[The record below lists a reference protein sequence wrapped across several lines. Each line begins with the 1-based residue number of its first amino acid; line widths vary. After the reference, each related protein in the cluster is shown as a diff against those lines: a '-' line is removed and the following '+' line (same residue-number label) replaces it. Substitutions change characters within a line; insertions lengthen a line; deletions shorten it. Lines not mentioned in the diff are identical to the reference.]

1 MKENLKIVISG
12 GGTGGHIFPAI
23 AIADALKKRF
33 PKADILFIGAKGRME
48 MERVPKAGY
57 PIEGLWISGMTKDL
71 KSILLPL
78 KLTSSFNHAI
88 AILKRFKPDVVIGV
102 GGFASGP
109 TLMGANFLNI
119 PTVIQEQNSYPGKTN
134 RNVGKKAKAICVAY
148 DHLDQWF
155 PAEKIHFTGNP
166 LRANIKLNG
175 TREEAAEFFHL
186 NPEKPVALLVGGS
199 QGALG
204 INKGISAQLAAF
216 KDADLQLI
224 WQTGKTYISQATGE
238 VNALGLGEQ
247 VKPSVFIDRMDLAY
261 GLADVVI
268 SRAGAMS
275 ISELALV
282 QKPVIFV
289 PLPTAAEDH
298 QTKNAQQLVD
308 AEAAIMVRNADTEKD
323 LVPTL
328 MRLANDPALREK
340 LSTNIGKFARP
351 NAANDIVD
359 VIINAISQPSNHI
372 SWNAKHSTES
382 ISNLKSKNEN

>member
-1 MKENLKIVISG
+1 MKENLKVVISG

-23 AIADALKKRF
+23 AIADALKRRF

-57 PIEGLWISGMTKDL
+57 PIEGLWISGFTKDL
-71 KSILLPL
+71 SALSLPF
-78 KLTSSFNHAI
+78 KLVSSLTKACR
-88 AILKRFKPDVVIGV
+88 ILKRFQPDVVIGV

-109 TLMGANFLNI
+109 TLKAANWLGI

-166 LRANIKLNG
+166 LRANITLNG
-175 TREEAAEFFHL
+175 TREEAAAFFQL
-186 NPEKPVALLVGGS
+186 DPNKPVALLVGGS

-216 KDADLQLI
+216 KDSDLQLI
-224 WQTGKTYISQATGE
+224 WQTGKTYITQAQEE
-238 VNALGLGEQ
+238 VKALGLENQ
-247 VKPSVFIDRMDLAY
+247 VKPTVFIERMDLAY
-261 GLADVVI
+261 GLADMVI

-308 AEAAIMVRNADTEKD
+308 ADAAIMVRNADTEKD
-323 LVPTL
+323 LIPTL
-328 MRLANDPALREK
+328 FRLKDDHELQTKMSA
-340 LSTNIGKFARP
+340 NIGKFARP
-351 NAANDIVD
+351 NAADDIVD
-359 VIINAISQPSNHI
+359 QIIKVIS
-372 SWNAKHSTES
+372 
-382 ISNLKSKNEN
+382 

>member
-1 MKENLKIVISG
+1 MKENLKVVISG

-23 AIADALKKRF
+23 AIADALKRRF

-57 PIEGLWISGMTKDL
+57 PIEGLWISGFTKDL
-71 KSILLPL
+71 SALSLPF
-78 KLTSSFNHAI
+78 KLVSSLTKACR
-88 AILKRFKPDVVIGV
+88 ILKRFQPDVVIGV

-109 TLMGANFLNI
+109 TLKAANWLGI

-166 LRANIKLNG
+166 LRANITLNG
-175 TREEAAEFFHL
+175 TREEAAAFFQL
-186 NPEKPVALLVGGS
+186 DPNKPVALLVGGS

-216 KDADLQLI
+216 KDNDLQLI
-224 WQTGKTYISQATGE
+224 WQTGKTYITQAQEE
-238 VNALGLGEQ
+238 VKALGLENQ
-247 VKPSVFIDRMDLAY
+247 VKPTVFIERMDLAY
-261 GLADVVI
+261 GLADMVI

-308 AEAAIMVRNADTEKD
+308 ADAAIMVRNADTEKD
-323 LVPTL
+323 LIPTL
-328 MRLANDPALREK
+328 FRLKDDHELQAKMSA
-340 LSTNIGKFARP
+340 NIGKFARP
-351 NAANDIVD
+351 KAADDIVD
-359 VIINAISQPSNHI
+359 QIIKVIS
-372 SWNAKHSTES
+372 
-382 ISNLKSKNEN
+382 

>member
-1 MKENLKIVISG
+1 MKENLKVVISG

-23 AIADALKKRF
+23 AIADALKRRF
-33 PKADILFIGAKGRME
+33 PEADILFIGAKGRME

-57 PIEGLWISGMTKDL
+57 PIEGLWISGFTKDL
-71 KSILLPL
+71 SALSLPF
-78 KLTSSFNHAI
+78 KLASSLTKARS
-88 AILKRFKPDVVIGV
+88 ILKRFQPDVVIGV

-109 TLMGANFLNI
+109 TLKAANWLGI

-166 LRANIKLNG
+166 LRANITLNG
-175 TREEAAEFFHL
+175 TREEAAKFFHL
-186 NPEKPVALLVGGS
+186 DATKPVALLVGGS

-216 KDADLQLI
+216 KDSDLQLI
-224 WQTGKTYISQATGE
+224 WQTGKTYINQAQEE
-238 VNALGLGEQ
+238 VKALGLEDQ
-247 VKPSVFIDRMDLAY
+247 VKPTVFIERMDLAY
-261 GLADVVI
+261 GLADMVI

-328 MRLANDPALREK
+328 FRLKDDHELQAKMSANI
-340 LSTNIGKFARP
+340 SKFARP

-359 VIINAISQPSNHI
+359 QIIKAIS
-372 SWNAKHSTES
+372 
-382 ISNLKSKNEN
+382 

>member
-1 MKENLKIVISG
+1 MKENLKVVISG

-23 AIADALKKRF
+23 AIADALKRRF
-33 PKADILFIGAKGRME
+33 PEADILFIGAKGRME

-57 PIEGLWISGMTKDL
+57 PIEGLWISGFTKDL
-71 KSILLPL
+71 SALSLPF
-78 KLTSSFNHAI
+78 KLISSLTKARR
-88 AILKRFKPDVVIGV
+88 ILKRFKPDVVIGV

-109 TLMGANFLNI
+109 TLKAANWLGI

-166 LRANIKLNG
+166 LRANITLNG

-186 NPEKPVALLVGGS
+186 DPTKPVALLVGGS

-216 KDADLQLI
+216 KDNDLQLI
-224 WQTGKTYISQATGE
+224 WQTGKTYITQAQEE
-238 VNALGLGEQ
+238 VKALGLENQ
-247 VKPSVFIDRMDLAY
+247 VKPTVFIDRMDLAY

-308 AEAAIMVRNADTEKD
+308 AEAALMVRNADAEKE
-323 LVPTL
+323 LVPAL
-328 MRLANDPALREK
+328 FRLKDDRELQDK
-340 LSTNIGKFARP
+340 LSKNIGKFARP
-351 NAANDIVD
+351 NAADDIVNQIVN
-359 VIINAISQPSNHI
+359 VI
-372 SWNAKHSTES
+372 K
-382 ISNLKSKNEN
+382 

>member
-1 MKENLKIVISG
+1 MKENLKVVISG

-23 AIADALKKRF
+23 AIADALKRRF

-57 PIEGLWISGMTKDL
+57 PIEGLWISGFTKDL
-71 KSILLPL
+71 SALSLPF
-78 KLTSSFNHAI
+78 KLVSSLTKACR
-88 AILKRFKPDVVIGV
+88 ILKRFQPDVVIGV

-109 TLMGANFLNI
+109 TLKAANWLGI

-166 LRANIKLNG
+166 LRANITLNG
-175 TREEAAEFFHL
+175 TREAAAAFFSL
-186 NPEKPVALLVGGS
+186 DATKPVALLVGGS

-216 KDADLQLI
+216 KDNDLQLI
-224 WQTGKTYISQATGE
+224 WQTGKTYITQAQEE
-238 VNALGLGEQ
+238 VKALGLENQ
-247 VKPSVFIDRMDLAY
+247 VKPTVFIERMDLAY
-261 GLADVVI
+261 GLADMVI

-323 LVPTL
+323 LIPTL
-328 MRLANDPALREK
+328 FRLKDDHELQAKMSA
-340 LSTNIGKFARP
+340 NIGKFARP
-351 NAANDIVD
+351 NAADDIVD
-359 VIINAISQPSNHI
+359 QIIKVIS
-372 SWNAKHSTES
+372 
-382 ISNLKSKNEN
+382 

>member
-1 MKENLKIVISG
+1 MKENLKVVISG

-23 AIADALKKRF
+23 AIADALKRRF
-33 PKADILFIGAKGRME
+33 PQADILFIGAKGRME

-57 PIEGLWISGMTKDL
+57 PIEGLWISGFTKDL
-71 KSILLPL
+71 SALSLPF
-78 KLTSSFNHAI
+78 KLVSSLTKARR
-88 AILKRFKPDVVIGV
+88 ILKRFKPDVVIGV

-109 TLMGANFLNI
+109 TLKAANWLGI

-148 DHLDQWF
+148 EHLDQWF

-166 LRANIKLNG
+166 LRANITLNG

-186 NPEKPVALLVGGS
+186 EPTKPVALLVGGS

-204 INKGISAQLAAF
+204 INKGISAQLATF
-216 KDADLQLI
+216 KDNDLQLI
-224 WQTGKTYISQATGE
+224 WQTGKTYITQAEEE
-238 VNALGLGEQ
+238 VKALGLENQ
-247 VKPSVFIDRMDLAY
+247 VKPTVFIDRMDLAY

-275 ISELALV
+275 SSELALV

-308 AEAAIMVRNADTEKD
+308 AEAALMVRNADAEKE
-323 LVPTL
+323 LVPAL
-328 MRLANDPALREK
+328 FRLKEDSVLQAK
-340 LSTNIGKFARP
+340 LSKNIGKFARP
-351 NAANDIVD
+351 NAADDIVD
-359 VIINAISQPSNHI
+359 QIVSVI
-372 SWNAKHSTES
+372 
-382 ISNLKSKNEN
+382 

>member
-1 MKENLKIVISG
+1 MKENLKVVISG

-23 AIADALKKRF
+23 AIADALKRRF
-33 PKADILFIGAKGRME
+33 PEADILFIGAKGRME

-57 PIEGLWISGMTKDL
+57 PIEGLWISGFTKDL
-71 KSILLPL
+71 SALSLPF
-78 KLTSSFNHAI
+78 KLASSLTKARR
-88 AILKRFKPDVVIGV
+88 ILKRFQPDVVIGV

-109 TLMGANFLNI
+109 TLKAANWLGI

-166 LRANIKLNG
+166 LRANITLNG
-175 TREEAAEFFHL
+175 TREEAAAFFSL
-186 NPEKPVALLVGGS
+186 DATKPVALLVGGS

-216 KDADLQLI
+216 KDSDLQLI
-224 WQTGKTYISQATGE
+224 WQTGKTYITQAQEE
-238 VNALGLGEQ
+238 VKALGLENQ
-247 VKPSVFIDRMDLAY
+247 VKPTVFIERMDLAY
-261 GLADVVI
+261 GLADMVI

-308 AEAAIMVRNADTEKD
+308 ADAAIMVRNADTEKD
-323 LVPTL
+323 LIPTL
-328 MRLANDPALREK
+328 FRLKDDHELQAKMSA
-340 LSTNIGKFARP
+340 NIGKFARP
-351 NAANDIVD
+351 NAADDIVD
-359 VIINAISQPSNHI
+359 QIIKVIS
-372 SWNAKHSTES
+372 
-382 ISNLKSKNEN
+382 

>member
-1 MKENLKIVISG
+1 MNTNENLKVVISG

-23 AIADALKKRF
+23 AIADALKRRF

-57 PIEGLWISGMTKDL
+57 PIEGLWISGFTKEI
-71 KSILLPL
+71 KSLLLPL
-78 KLTSSFNHAI
+78 KLTDSFNRAI

-109 TLMGANFLNI
+109 TLMAANFLRI

-166 LRANIKLNG
+166 LRANITLNG
-175 TREEAAEFFHL
+175 TREEAAEYFNL
-186 NPEKPVALLVGGS
+186 DPTKPVALLVGGS

-216 KDADLQLI
+216 KDNDLQLI
-224 WQTGKTYISQATGE
+224 WQTGKTYITQAQEE
-238 VNALGLGEQ
+238 VKALSLESQ
-247 VKPSVFIDRMDLAY
+247 VKPTVFIDRMDLAY

-308 AEAAIMVRNADTEKD
+308 AEAAIMVRNADTEKE
-323 LVPTL
+323 LI
-328 MRLANDPALREK
+328 PALFKLNADKELKEK
-340 LSTNIGKFARP
+340 LINNIGKFARP
-351 NAANDIVD
+351 NAADDIVD
-359 VIINAISQPSNHI
+359 VIINVI
-372 SWNAKHSTES
+372 
-382 ISNLKSKNEN
+382 

>member
-1 MKENLKIVISG
+1 MNENLKVVISG

-23 AIADALKKRF
+23 AIADALKRRF

-57 PIEGLWISGMTKDL
+57 PIEGLWISGFTKEIKAL
-71 KSILLPL
+71 LLPL
-78 KLTSSFNHAI
+78 KLTSSINHAI
-88 AILKRFKPDVVIGV
+88 TILKRFKPDVVIGV

-109 TLMGANFLNI
+109 TLMAANFLRI

-148 DHLDQWF
+148 HHLEQWV
-155 PAEKIHFTGNP
+155 PAEKIYFTGNP
-166 LRANIKLNG
+166 LRANITLNG
-175 TREEAAEFFHL
+175 TREEAAEYFHL
-186 NPEKPVALLVGGS
+186 DPTKPVALLVGGS

-216 KDADLQLI
+216 KDNNLQLI
-224 WQTGKTYISQATGE
+224 WQTGKFYFEQAQQE
-238 VNALGLGEQ
+238 VKSLELENQ
-247 VKPSVFIDRMDLAY
+247 VKPTVFIDRMDLAY

-308 AEAAIMVRNADTEKD
+308 AEAAIMVRNADTEKE
-323 LVPTL
+323 LI
-328 MRLANDPALREK
+328 PALFKLSVDKEWKDK

-351 NAANDIVD
+351 NAADDIVN
-359 VIINAISQPSNHI
+359 VIIKAIS
-372 SWNAKHSTES
+372 
-382 ISNLKSKNEN
+382 

>member
-1 MKENLKIVISG
+1 MKENLKVVISG

-23 AIADALKKRF
+23 AIADALKRRF

-57 PIEGLWISGMTKDL
+57 PIEGLWISGFTKDL
-71 KSILLPL
+71 SVLSLPF
-78 KLTSSFNHAI
+78 KLISSLSKARS
-88 AILKRFKPDVVIGV
+88 ILKRFCPDVVIGV

-109 TLMGANFLNI
+109 TLKAANWLGI

-134 RNVGKKAKAICVAY
+134 RNVGQKAKAICVAY
-148 DHLDQWF
+148 HHLEQWF

-166 LRANIKLNG
+166 LRANIKLAG
-175 TREEAAEFFHL
+175 PREEAAQYFGL
-186 NPEKPVALLVGGS
+186 NPGKPVALLVGGS

-204 INKGISAQLAAF
+204 INKGISAQLEAF
-216 KDADLQLI
+216 KDSDLQLI
-224 WQTGKTYISQATGE
+224 WQTGKTYINQAQEE
-238 VNALGLGEQ
+238 VKALGLEAQ
-247 VKPSVFIDRMDLAY
+247 VKPTVFIDRMDLAY
-261 GLADVVI
+261 GLADVVV

-308 AEAAIMVRNADTEKD
+308 AGAALMVRNADTEKA
-323 LVPTL
+323 LVPAL
-328 MRLANDPALREK
+328 MKLKDDNDLQAK
-340 LSTNIGKFARP
+340 LSENIGEFARP
-351 NAANDIVD
+351 NAADDIVE
-359 VIINAISQPSNHI
+359 VIIKAIS
-372 SWNAKHSTES
+372 
-382 ISNLKSKNEN
+382 

>member
-1 MKENLKIVISG
+1 MKENLKVVISG

-23 AIADALKKRF
+23 AIADAFKRRF

-57 PIEGLWISGMTKDL
+57 PIEGLWISGFTKDL
-71 KSILLPL
+71 SALSLPF
-78 KLTSSFNHAI
+78 KLVSSLTKACR
-88 AILKRFKPDVVIGV
+88 ILKRFQPDVVIGV

-109 TLMGANFLNI
+109 TLKAANWLGI

-166 LRANIKLNG
+166 LRANITLNG
-175 TREEAAEFFHL
+175 TREEAAAFFQL
-186 NPEKPVALLVGGS
+186 DPNKPVALLVGGS

-204 INKGISAQLAAF
+204 INKGISAQLASF
-216 KDADLQLI
+216 KDSDLQLI
-224 WQTGKTYISQATGE
+224 WQTGKTYITQAQEE
-238 VNALGLGEQ
+238 VKALGLESQ
-247 VKPSVFIDRMDLAY
+247 VKPTVFIERMDLAY
-261 GLADVVI
+261 GLADMVI

-308 AEAAIMVRNADTEKD
+308 ADAAIMVRNADTEKD
-323 LVPTL
+323 LIPTL
-328 MRLANDPALREK
+328 FRLKDDHELQAKMSA
-340 LSTNIGKFARP
+340 NIGKFARP
-351 NAANDIVD
+351 NAADDIVD
-359 VIINAISQPSNHI
+359 QIIKVIS
-372 SWNAKHSTES
+372 
-382 ISNLKSKNEN
+382 

>member
-1 MKENLKIVISG
+1 MKDNPKFVISG

-23 AIADALKKRF
+23 AIADALKRRF
-33 PKADILFIGAKGRME
+33 PAAEILFIGAKGRME
-48 MERVPKAGY
+48 MQRVPQAGY
-57 PIEGLWISGMTKDL
+57 PIEGLWISGLTKDYRAL
-71 KSILLPL
+71 TLPL
-78 KLTSSFNHAI
+78 KIVSSLWKARR
-88 AILKRFKPDVVIGV
+88 ILKRFQPDCVIGV

-109 TLMGANFLNI
+109 TLKAANWLGI

-166 LRANIKLNG
+166 LRANITLNG
-175 TREEAAEFFHL
+175 TREEAAAFFQL
-186 NPEKPVALLVGGS
+186 DPNKPVALLVGGS

-216 KDADLQLI
+216 KDSDLQLI
-224 WQTGKTYISQATGE
+224 WQTGKTYITQAQEE
-238 VNALGLGEQ
+238 VKALGLENQ
-247 VKPSVFIDRMDLAY
+247 VKPTVFIERMDLAY
-261 GLADVVI
+261 GLADMVI

-323 LVPTL
+323 LIPTL
-328 MRLANDPALREK
+328 FRLKDDHELQAKMSA
-340 LSTNIGKFARP
+340 NIGKFARP

-359 VIINAISQPSNHI
+359 QIIKAIN
-372 SWNAKHSTES
+372 
-382 ISNLKSKNEN
+382 

>member
-1 MKENLKIVISG
+1 MNQSIQAMKQNLKVVISG

-23 AIADALKKRF
+23 AIADALKRRF
-33 PKADILFIGAKGRME
+33 PEADILFIGAKGRME

-57 PIEGLWISGMTKDL
+57 PIEGLWISGMTKDI
-71 KSILLPL
+71 KSLLLPL
-78 KLTSSFNHAI
+78 KLTSSINHAI

-109 TLMGANFLNI
+109 TLMGANYLGI

-166 LRANIKLNG
+166 LRANITLNG
-175 TREEAAEFFHL
+175 TREEAAAFFHL
-186 NPEKPVALLVGGS
+186 DPTQPVALLVGGS

-204 INKGISAQLAAF
+204 INKGISAQLKAF
-216 KDADLQLI
+216 CDSDLQLI
-224 WQTGKTYISQATGE
+224 WQTGKTYIDQANKE
-238 VNALGLGEQ
+238 VKALGLEDR
-247 VKPSVFIDRMDLAY
+247 VKPTVFIERMDLAY

-282 QKPVIFV
+282 QRPVIFV

-308 AEAAIMVRNADTEKD
+308 AEAALMVRNADAEQE
-323 LVPTL
+323 LVPAL
-328 MRLANDPALREK
+328 MRLASDKALQTK
-340 LSTNIGKFARP
+340 LSENIGKFARP
-351 NAANDIVD
+351 NAADDIVD
-359 VIINAISQPSNHI
+359 QIINAINPEG
-372 SWNAKHSTES
+372 TP
-382 ISNLKSKNEN
+382 

>member
-1 MKENLKIVISG
+1 MKENLKVVISG

-23 AIADALKKRF
+23 AIADALKRRF
-33 PKADILFIGAKGRME
+33 PEADILFIGAKGRME

-57 PIEGLWISGMTKDL
+57 PIEGLWISGFTKDL
-71 KSILLPL
+71 SALSLPF
-78 KLTSSFNHAI
+78 KLVSSLTKARR
-88 AILKRFKPDVVIGV
+88 ILKRFKPDVVIGV

-109 TLMGANFLNI
+109 TLKAANWLGI
-119 PTVIQEQNSYPGKTN
+119 PTIIQEQNSYPGKTN

-148 DHLDQWF
+148 DHLEQWF

-166 LRANIKLNG
+166 LRANITLNG
-175 TREEAAEFFHL
+175 TREEAAEFFKL
-186 NPEKPVALLVGGS
+186 DPTKPVALLVGGS

-216 KDADLQLI
+216 KDSDLQLI
-224 WQTGKTYISQATGE
+224 WQTGKTYIDQAQAE
-238 VNALGLGEQ
+238 VKALSLENQ
-247 VKPSVFIDRMDLAY
+247 VKPTVFIDRMDLAY

-308 AEAAIMVRNADTEKD
+308 AEAALMVRNAEAEKE
-323 LVPTL
+323 LVPAL
-328 MRLANDPALREK
+328 LRLKDDLELQAK
-340 LSTNIGKFARP
+340 LSKNIGKFARP
-351 NAANDIVD
+351 NAADDIVNEIVK
-359 VIINAISQPSNHI
+359 VIV
-372 SWNAKHSTES
+372 
-382 ISNLKSKNEN
+382 

>member
-1 MKENLKIVISG
+1 MKDNLKVVISG

-23 AIADALKKRF
+23 AIADALKRRF
-33 PKADILFIGAKGRME
+33 PEADILFIGAKGRME

-57 PIEGLWISGMTKDL
+57 PIKGLWISGMTKDL
-71 KSILLPL
+71 RSLILPVKLIDSI
-78 KLTSSFNHAI
+78 NRAI

-109 TLMGANFLNI
+109 TLMAANYLSI

-166 LRANIKLNG
+166 LRANIALSG
-175 TREEAAEFFHL
+175 TREEAAEYFQL
-186 NPEKPVALLVGGS
+186 DANRPVALLVGGS

-204 INKGISAQLAAF
+204 INKTYYDKAIS
-216 KDADLQLI
+216 
-224 WQTGKTYISQATGE
+224 E
-238 VNALGLGEQ
+238 VEALGLEEQ
-247 VKPSVFIDRMDLAY
+247 VKPTVFIDRMDLAY

-298 QTKNAQQLVD
+298 QTKNALQLV
-308 AEAAIMVRNADTEKD
+308 EAGAALMVRNAETEQE

-328 MRLANDPALREK
+328 FKLKDDPDLQGT
-340 LSTNIGKFARP
+340 LSSNIGKFARP
-351 NAANDIVD
+351 NAADDIVD
-359 VIINAISQPSNHI
+359 QIIKAIE
-372 SWNAKHSTES
+372 A
-382 ISNLKSKNEN
+382 